1 MSPSNLE
8 VVAYEESPIGM
19 IRLQR
24 RELLLEP
31 GTVVTEILL
40 DHEMLM
46 SSGNSVS
53 ERALGSSALGMRK
66 GEDLRVLVGGL
77 GLGYTA
83 REVLGSHRVA
93 HVEVVE
99 LLPQVIDWL
108 ERGLLPLADDL
119 KADPR
124 FAVSAGDVYAR
135 LAAAPEETHDLVLVD
150 VDHSPGENLAAGNDA
165 FYAEEGLALARRH
178 LAPDGVLGVW
188 SYAQSPTFERA
199 LRRTFGEVRV
209 EELSFTNRLLGD
221 QEANWLY
228 FARR

>member
-1 MSPSNLE
+1 MPSNLE
-8 VVAYEESPIGM
+8 VLAYEESPIGM

-24 RELLLEP
+24 RELLSEP

-53 ERALGSSALGMRK
+53 ERALASSALTMRK
-66 GEDLRVLVGGL
+66 GEELRVLVGGL

-93 HVEVVE
+93 SVEVVE
-99 LLPQVIDWL
+99 FLPQVIEWL

-124 FAVSAGDVYAR
+124 FNVAAGDIYAR
-135 LAAAPEETHDLVLVD
+135 LAAAPAETYDLILVD
-150 VDHSPGENLAAGNDA
+150 VDHSPDENLAAGNDA
-165 FYAEEGLALARRH
+165 FYGEEGLALARAH
-178 LAPDGVLGVW
+178 LAPEGVLGVW
-188 SYAQSPTFERA
+188 SYAESPSFERA
-199 LRRTFGEVRV
+199 LRKTFAEVRV
-209 EELSFTNRLLGD
+209 EELIFTNRLFGD
-221 QEANWLY
+221 KEANWLY
-228 FARR
+228 FARG

>member
-1 MSPSNLE
+1 MTLPNLD
-8 VVAYEESPIGM
+8 VLAYEESPIGM

-40 DHEMLM
+40 DHAMLM
-46 SSGNSVS
+46 SSCNSAS
-53 ERALGSSALGMRK
+53 ERALASSALDMRQ

-83 REVLGSHRVA
+83 QEVLASHRVA

-99 LLPQVIDWL
+99 FLPQVVGWF
-108 ERGLLPLADDL
+108 ERGLLPLADEL

-124 FAVSAGDVYAR
+124 FATSVGDVYAR
-135 LAAAPEETHDLVLVD
+135 LAAAPEETHDLILVD
-150 VDHSPGENLAAGNDA
+150 VDHSPDENLAAGNDA
-165 FYAEEGLALARRH
+165 FYGEEGLARARKH
-178 LAPDGVLGVW
+178 LAPEGVLGVW
-188 SYAQSPTFERA
+188 SYAESPSFERA

-209 EELSFTNRLLGD
+209 EEVRFTNRLVGD
-221 QEANWLY
+221 EEANWLY
-228 FARR
+228 FARG